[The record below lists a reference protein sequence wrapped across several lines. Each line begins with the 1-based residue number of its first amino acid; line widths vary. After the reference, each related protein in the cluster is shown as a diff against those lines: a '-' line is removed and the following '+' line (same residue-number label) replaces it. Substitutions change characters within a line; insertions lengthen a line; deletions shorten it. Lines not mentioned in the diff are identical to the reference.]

1 VRSALSGHGERVKR
15 EQLMLLEISWHN
27 ARWSAFSE
35 KLDSLGD
42 VLRQAKG
49 EEEDPEIAWH
59 RMKAFAATYGQVVT
73 ET

>member
-1 VRSALSGHGERVKR
+1 
-15 EQLMLLEISWHN
+15 MLLEISWHN

-49 EEEDPEIAWH
+49 KEEDPEIAWH